1 MAAVVAGNRQGA
13 DMITVIL
20 VNRTSTLTT
29 IFLGTLFLVTFT
41 VQAQIPIIKNDS
53 IVIVENTL
61 KKINKNIN
69 FTVLPGPTSSISQ
82 SLGLVV
88 LPVIFYDINKKD
100 TVSPP
105 SSTALAIYF
114 DFNGSWMVATK
125 QSFYWNQNKWRA
137 SVSVGYGDLRLKF
150 FGIGRDTTI
159 ISNSR
164 NNYAWTHQRSF
175 STTLTCYRRIFA
187 GLYGGLEYDYASTD
201 LSGTDSASNALLAK
215 NGIKPDPYDESFL
228 IPSFVWDNRDNI
240 FWSLRGFYA
249 GLYYQLSNQVFFSG
263 HNYSTVSGSVAGH
276 HLLSKNNTRLSLAWF
291 FYFQTG
297 FGDIPY
303 NRLAWYGNNDM
314 ATGYTTGKYVNK
326 SEVSVQAELRYDIWK
341 FLGVG
346 GYAGTGKVFPSLA
359 IFGQSVW
366 LHFGGARLYLNV
378 IPSRNIRVR
387 LDVALGRQDWGVYV
401 GIGQAF

>member
-1 MAAVVAGNRQGA
+1 LKRNQ
-13 DMITVIL
+13 IIL
-20 VNRTSTLTT
+20 AISFWKLFMVTLT
-29 IFLGTLFLVTFT
+29 IH
-41 VQAQIPIIKNDS
+41 AQIPIVKHDS

-61 KKINKNIN
+61 KKLNKNIN

-88 LPVIFYDINKKD
+88 LPVIFYDIDKKD
-100 TVSPP
+100 TLSPP

-114 DFNGSWMVATK
+114 DFNGSWMAATK

-137 SVSVGYGDLRLKF
+137 SVSIGYGDLRLKF
-150 FGIGRDTTI
+150 FGIGNDTMI

-164 NNYAWTHQRSF
+164 NNYVWTHQRSF

-201 LSGTDSASNALLAK
+201 LAGADSMSNAVLNQ
-215 NGIKPDPYDESFL
+215 NGITTGSFIESFL

-249 GLYYQLSNQVFFSG
+249 GLYYQLSNQIFFSG
-263 HNYSTVSGSVAGH
+263 HNYSSIAGFVTGH
-276 HLLSKNNTRLSLAWF
+276 HKLTRTSTRLSLAWF

-297 FGDIPY
+297 YGDIPY
-303 NRLAWYGNNDM
+303 NRMSWYGDNDM
-314 ATGYTTGKYVNK
+314 VTGYTNGKYVNN
-326 SEVSVQAELRYDIWK
+326 SEVTAQTELRYDIWK
-341 FLGVG
+341 FFGVG
-346 GYAGTGKVFPSLA
+346 GYFGTGKVFPLLET
-359 IFGQSVW
+359 FGQSVW